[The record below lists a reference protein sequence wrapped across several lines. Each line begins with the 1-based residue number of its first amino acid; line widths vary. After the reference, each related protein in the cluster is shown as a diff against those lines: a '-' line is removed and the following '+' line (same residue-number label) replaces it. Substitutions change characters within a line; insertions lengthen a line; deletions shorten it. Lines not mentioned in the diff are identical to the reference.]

1 VLITTSLRASSRSR
15 DQARATRPPGGSG
28 AGPASG
34 SGGRERTD
42 RSVTVALWALLALG
56 IGVALAPVAFAM
68 FDRAPK
74 GGDMIDEFRP
84 YMNQAKI
91 DQFRG
96 YLDVI
101 GDAADEARTTVD
113 PAAAA
118 ALGIDRAAYDQRFVF
133 VRGFE
138 DAWPAIDADMTD
150 MLDRMERN
158 LDGYEGVDALPPF
171 ALFPWFFVLPG
182 VIVAVGAGWALVARR
197 RGRTGRGG
205 LVLLVVVGV
214 GLVIAPFAFQ
224 MFTRAPGGG
233 EMIDDFRPIMSRE
246 KVTTVQGYFITI
258 GTGEGELRT
267 GVLPASGITRG
278 SAPAVERLNAEWPR
292 INGDLAPMVGVMA
305 DNLDNYAA
313 VDALPPFALFPWFF
327 LIPGLAVAVTA
338 ASLLVRTNTN
348 TEPSEEDPWPV
359 Q

>member
-1 VLITTSLRASSRSR
+1 
-15 DQARATRPPGGSG
+15 
-28 AGPASG
+28 
-34 SGGRERTD
+34 
-42 RSVTVALWALLALG
+42 
-56 IGVALAPVAFAM
+56 
-68 FDRAPK
+68 
-74 GGDMIDEFRP
+74 
-84 YMNQAKI
+84 
-91 DQFRG
+91 
-96 YLDVI
+96 
-101 GDAADEARTTVD
+101 
-113 PAAAA
+113 
-118 ALGIDRAAYDQRFVF
+118 
-133 VRGFE
+133 
-138 DAWPAIDADMTD
+138 
-150 MLDRMERN
+150 
-158 LDGYEGVDALPPF
+158 
-171 ALFPWFFVLPG
+171 
-182 VIVAVGAGWALVARR
+182 
-197 RGRTGRGG
+197 
-205 LVLLVVVGV
+205 
-214 GLVIAPFAFQ
+214 
-224 MFTRAPGGG
+224 
-233 EMIDDFRPIMSRE
+233 MSRE